1 MSWTTTSARLSFL
14 LSLAVVGIPASSAPV
29 LGQSSD
35 ALIAAAVQAA
45 PEHLRAEA
53 QVIAFDGRVTS
64 TLRAGTNGIICL
76 APDPNADRFNAA
88 CYHESME
95 PYMERG
101 RALRVEGVTEGGERN
116 RIRWEEAD
124 AGTLAMPEK
133 PASLYILAGPADVWD
148 PATGEVDGASLRW
161 VVYTPW
167 ATGESTGLSE
177 IPVAGGPW
185 LMFPGTPGAHIMVTP
200 IPPQH

>member
-1 MSWTTTSARLSFL
+1 
-14 LSLAVVGIPASSAPV
+14 
-29 LGQSSD
+29 
-35 ALIAAAVQAA
+35 
-45 PEHLRAEA
+45 
-53 QVIAFDGRVTS
+53 
-64 TLRAGTNGIICL
+64 
-76 APDPNADRFNAA
+76 
-88 CYHESME
+88 
-95 PYMERG
+95 MERG

-116 RIRWEEAD
+116 RIRWEEAE

-133 PASLYILAGPADVWD
+133 PASLYILAGSADVWD

-177 IPVAGGPW
+177 MPVAGGPW

-200 IPPQH
+200 IPPQG